1 LAFGETDVLLIL
13 VTPTALLS
21 SARRITVKVGSS
33 LLVGEDGVRSTWLAS
48 LATDLAALVRDGR
61 HVIVVSSGAVGLGR
75 GRAALPA
82 GRRLDVKQAAA
93 ALGQPLLMRAW
104 SDAFAKHGLAVAQL
118 LLTLG
123 DTESRSRWRNARA
136 TVEML
141 LRSGAVPVVNENDSV
156 ATEELRY
163 GDNDRLSARVAQMA
177 GADLLVLLSDVD
189 GLFATDPRRAPE
201 AVHVPRVDTIDDAL
215 LATAGPAHGGGL
227 GTGGMRTKLEAAR
240 IAQQSGCAT
249 LIANGTADHPLSML
263 SRATIV
269 AAHGS
274 PTSAYKAWIAGG
286 LKPAGRLLIDDGAA
300 TALRSGS
307 SLLPAGVREVEGDFP
322 HGASVSVVAPDRS
335 ELARGLARYGS
346 AEARSIL
353 GRRASDI
360 AGLLGYTRGDELIHR
375 DDLVLR

>member
-1 LAFGETDVLLIL
+1 
-13 VTPTALLS
+13 VTPIALLS

-33 LLVGEDGVRSTWLAS
+33 LLVGDDGVRAAWLES
-48 LATDLAALVRDGR
+48 LAADLAAMVRDGR
-61 HVIVVSSGAVGLGR
+61 QVVVVSSGAVGLGR
-75 GRAALPA
+75 GRAQLPA
-82 GRRLDVKQAAA
+82 NRRLDVKQAAA

-104 SDAFAKHGLAVAQL
+104 SDALAGHGLAVAQL
-118 LLTLG
+118 LLTFG
-123 DTESRSRWRNARA
+123 DTEARSRWRNARA
-136 TVEML
+136 TLEML
-141 LRSGAVPVVNENDSV
+141 LKSGAVPIVNENDSV

-189 GLFATDPRRAPE
+189 GLFAADPRRDPAAP
-201 AVHVPRVDTIDDAL
+201 HVPLVDTIDEAL
-215 LATAGPAHGGGL
+215 LATAGPAHASSV

-240 IAQQSGCAT
+240 IAQQSGCVT
-249 LIANGTADHPLSML
+249 LIANGTADHPLSAL

-286 LKPAGRLLIDDGAA
+286 LKPAGRLFIDDGAA
-300 TALRSGS
+300 AALRSGS
-307 SLLPAGVREVEGDFP
+307 SLLPSGVRRVEGDFP
-322 HGASVSVVAPDRS
+322 HGASVSVVAPDQS

-346 AEARSIL
+346 VEARAIL

-360 AGLLGYTRGDELIHR
+360 AQLLGYTRGDELIHR